1 MAPSYSSLSPGD
13 FEALLQEMAPD
24 IRSAERDLRDIDT
37 LEKKGV
43 TGAGKLEDYEALQP
57 RLDKILKGHNED
69 TARFRA
75 LEQRVTT
82 LLETYATQVDTFS
95 ELFVEWS
102 ETLTVI
108 EERVS
113 KLEKEKADKINMGL
127 TY

>member
-1 MAPSYSSLSPGD
+1 V
-13 FEALLQEMAPD
+13 LLQEMAPD

-57 RLDKILKGHNED
+57 RLDKILKRHNED
-69 TARFRA
+69 TARYRV

-102 ETLTVI
+102 ETLTEI
-108 EERVS
+108 EERIS
-113 KLEKEKADKINMGL
+113 KLEKEKADRMKMGL
-127 TY
+127 TYKGSHDDGGIDETW

>member
-1 MAPSYSSLSPGD
+1 MAS
-13 FEALLQEMAPD
+13 D

-37 LEKKGV
+37 LDKKGV
-43 TGAGKLEDYEALQP
+43 TGSGRLEDYEALQL
-57 RLDKILKGHNED
+57 RLDKIIKRHNED

-82 LLETYATQVDTFS
+82 LLEKYATQVDTFS

-102 ETLTVI
+102 ETLAEI

-113 KLEKEKADKINMGL
+113 KLEKEKTDRVNMGL

>member
-1 MAPSYSSLSPGD
+1 M
-13 FEALLQEMAPD
+13 LLQEMAPD

-57 RLDKILKGHNED
+57 RLDKILKRHNED
-69 TARFRA
+69 TARYRV

-102 ETLTVI
+102 ETLTEI
-108 EERVS
+108 EERIS
-113 KLEKEKADKINMGL
+113 KLEKEKADRMKMGL
-127 TY
+127 TYKGSHDDGGIDETW

>member
-1 MAPSYSSLSPGD
+1 MSLYSKKWPRTFDLQSGTYAISILWKRKAP
-13 FEALLQEMAPD
+13 QE
-24 IRSAERDLRDIDT
+24 R
-37 LEKKGV
+37 
-43 TGAGKLEDYEALQP
+43 AGKLEDHEVLQP
-57 RLDKILKGHNED
+57 RLDKALKRHNED

-82 LLETYATQVDTFS
+82 LLEKYATQVDTFS

-102 ETLTVI
+102 ETIAEI

-113 KLEKEKADKINMGL
+113 KLEKADKMNMGL

>member
-1 MAPSYSSLSPGD
+1 
-13 FEALLQEMAPD
+13 MAPD
-24 IRSAERDLRDIDT
+24 IRSAERDLRDVDT

-57 RLDKILKGHNED
+57 RLDKILKRHNED
-69 TARFRA
+69 TAKFRA

-82 LLETYATQVDTFS
+82 LLDKYATQVDTFS

-102 ETLTVI
+102 ETLVEI

-113 KLEKEKADKINMGL
+113 KLEKEKEDRMNLGL

>member
-1 MAPSYSSLSPGD
+1 
-13 FEALLQEMAPD
+13 MAPD

-43 TGAGKLEDYEALQP
+43 TGAGKLEDYEGLQP
-57 RLDKILKGHNED
+57 RLDKILKRHNED
-69 TARFRA
+69 MAKFRA

-82 LLETYATQVDTFS
+82 LLEKYATQVDTFS

-102 ETLTVI
+102 ETLAEI
-108 EERVS
+108 EERIS
-113 KLEKEKADKINMGL
+113 KLEKEKADRMKIGL

>member
-1 MAPSYSSLSPGD
+1 
-13 FEALLQEMAPD
+13 MAPD

-57 RLDKILKGHNED
+57 RLDKVIKRHNED
-69 TARFRA
+69 TAKFAA

-82 LLETYATQVDTFS
+82 LLEQYATQVDTFS

-102 ETLTVI
+102 ETLAEI

-113 KLEKEKADKINMGL
+113 KLEKERTDMERMGL

>member
-1 MAPSYSSLSPGD
+1 
-13 FEALLQEMAPD
+13 MAPD
-24 IRSAERDLRDIDT
+24 IRSADRDLRDIDT
-37 LEKKGV
+37 LEQKGV
-43 TGAGKLEDYEALQP
+43 TGAGKLEDYESLQP
-57 RLDKILKGHNED
+57 RLDKVIKRHSEN

-82 LLETYATQVDTFS
+82 LLEQYATQVDTFS

-102 ETLTVI
+102 ETLAGI

-113 KLEKEKADKINMGL
+113 KLEKEKADMMDMGL